1 MSYEEIEVKF
11 IIDDLPS
18 IRQRILAIGACL
30 KTPRTYEDNV
40 TFDTPDQQL
49 RRQGRLLRLRRDQ
62 RHIVTYKEPSLTKHE
77 DFKVLREYEV
87 SVNDFAQMYAILEKI
102 GLRPT
107 LRYEKYRETFT
118 YKNGE
123 LLLDETPCGVFLEI
137 EGSQE
142 TIRDLAAQLGI
153 DFKTRLTAGYGE
165 IFEAVCATYN
175 LHLPGITFDNFRSL
189 HINLHA
195 CNLT

>member
-11 IIDDLPS
+11 VIDHLATM
-18 IRQRILAIGACL
+18 RQRILAIGAHL

-40 TFDTPDQQL
+40 TFDTADRQL

-62 RHIVTYKEPSLTKHE
+62 HNIVTYKEPGPTKHQ

-87 SVNDFAQMYAILEKI
+87 NVSDFAQMHAILEKI

-118 YKNGE
+118 YKNAE
-123 LLLDETPCGVFLEI
+123 LLLDETPCGIFLEI
-137 EGSQE
+137 EGPQE
-142 TIRDLAAQLGI
+142 AIRAIAAQLGI

-165 IFEAVCATYN
+165 IFEAICTTYN
-175 LHLPGITFDNFRSL
+175 LQLTDITFDNFSHLNIDVR
-189 HINLHA
+189 I

>member
-11 IIDDLPS
+11 IVDDLAAL
-18 IRQRILAIGACL
+18 RQRILTIGACL

-49 RRQGRLLRLRRDQ
+49 RRQGRLLRLRRD
-62 RHIVTYKEPSLTKHE
+62 RHARITYKEPSRSKQQ

-87 SVNDFAQMYAILEKI
+87 NVSDFAQMHTILEKI
-102 GLRPT
+102 GLHPA

-118 YKNGE
+118 YQNAE
-123 LLLDETPCGVFLEI
+123 LLLDETPCGIFLEI
-137 EGSQE
+137 EGPQD

-153 DFKTRLTAGYGE
+153 DFKTRLIAGYGE

-175 LHLPGITFDNFRSL
+175 LHLTDMTFDNFHTL
-189 HINLHA
+189 DINLHG

>member
-11 IIDDLPS
+11 IIDDLAAM
-18 IRQRILAIGACL
+18 RQRILAIGACL

-49 RRQGRLLRLRRDQ
+49 RRQGCLLRLRRDQ
-62 RHIVTYKEPSLTKHE
+62 RNIVTYKEPGLTKHE

-87 SVNDFAQMYAILEKI
+87 SVSDFAQMHTILEKI

-107 LRYEKYRETFT
+107 LRYEKYRQTFT
-118 YKNGE
+118 YKNAE

-137 EGSQE
+137 EGPQE
-142 TIRDLAAQLGI
+142 TIRDLAEQLGI

-165 IFEAVCATYN
+165 IFETICATYN
-175 LHLPGITFDNFRSL
+175 LHLTDMTFDNFHRL
-189 HINLHA
+189 DINLHA